1 MSCLWRP
8 HGSQEPNNHLEL
20 LNDIH
25 FSTAEK
31 FFAFCAVFLTCL
43 NPRWATDWTHLSRH
57 SACSLQTLYQ
67 YSFFYFSC
75 HCILSQLTFPRL
87 QLYYFY
93 FSPALSLSLSLNLS
107 FFFCIY
113 QSPRLWC
120 WIINHNLRLL
130 LSHQVEEYRQQEYE
144 KEKKRRRREE
154 EDELERK
161 LGCKNYAQLRKHTAK
176 VWCCSTL
183 FIPKEHIGQV
193 EEKRTRVLLLYL
205 IHIILLP

>member
-1 MSCLWRP
+1 MDHRSQIITLSCSTISTFPLQRSFWLSVQFFWPARTPDELQTGHTWADTP
-8 HGSQEPNNHLEL
+8 HAACKLSINTPS
-20 LNDIH
+20 
-25 FSTAEK
+25 ST
-31 FFAFCAVFLTCL
+31 FLTT
-43 NPRWATDWTHLSRH
+43 AYFLSLH
-57 SACSLQTLYQ
+57 FPVYSFTIFTSLQ
-67 YSFFYFSC
+67 
-75 HCILSQLTFPRL
+75 
-87 QLYYFY
+87 
-93 FSPALSLSLSLNLS
+93 LSLSLSLNLS

-144 KEKKRRRREE
+144 KEKKKRRRRREEE

>member
-1 MSCLWRP
+1 MSYRLDTPEQTHRMQP
-8 HGSQEPNNHLEL
+8 ANSLSL
-20 LNDIH
+20 LLLLLFLPLHTFSAYISP
-25 FSTAEK
+25 STALL
-31 FFAFCAVFLTCL
+31 FLL
-43 NPRWATDWTHLSRH
+43 LS
-57 SACSLQTLYQ
+57 SS
-67 YSFFYFSC
+67 
-75 HCILSQLTFPRL
+75 
-87 QLYYFY
+87 
-93 FSPALSLSLSLNLS
+93 LSLSVSLNLS
-107 FFFCIY
+107 FSFCIY

-144 KEKKRRRREE
+144 KEKKRRRRRE
-154 EDELERK
+154 EDGLERK

-205 IHIILLP
+205 IHIILLPQKKKKQELIFDYCDVY

>member
-1 MSCLWRP
+1 MSYRLDTPEQTHRMQP
-8 HGSQEPNNHLEL
+8 ANSLSIL
-20 LNDIH
+20 LLLLFLPLH
-25 FSTAEK
+25 TFSAYISPVYSFTI
-31 FFAFCAVFLTCL
+31 FT
-43 NPRWATDWTHLSRH
+43 
-57 SACSLQTLYQ
+57 SLQ
-67 YSFFYFSC
+67 
-75 HCILSQLTFPRL
+75 
-87 QLYYFY
+87 
-93 FSPALSLSLSLNLS
+93 LSLSLSLNLS

>member
-1 MSCLWRP
+1 MSYTPEQTDRMQP
-8 HGSQEPNNHLEL
+8 ANSVSIL
-20 LNDIH
+20 LLLLFLPLHTFSAYISP
-25 FSTAEK
+25 STALL
-31 FFAFCAVFLTCL
+31 FLL
-43 NPRWATDWTHLSRH
+43 LS
-57 SACSLQTLYQ
+57 S
-67 YSFFYFSC
+67 
-75 HCILSQLTFPRL
+75 
-87 QLYYFY
+87 
-93 FSPALSLSLSLNLS
+93 SLSLSLNLS

-144 KEKKRRRREE
+144 KEKKKRRRRREEE

-183 FIPKEHIGQV
+183 FILKEHIGQV